1 MVIPEKNSAA
11 QKPHLLFVKR
21 DCQFCTLFINHLSG
35 TDIER
40 LFNTVDVQDHPVDP
54 RQVHSVP
61 TIVVD
66 HATVYIGRSAFAWLL
81 NEIKKSIAPISSGY
95 SDGMAPASI
104 DGNENFLAPMSS
116 SNFNEPDAAS
126 PSQGDSNAVAETVEA
141 RLDRMKQERSS

>member
-1 MVIPEKNSAA
+1 MVIPEKNVAA

-21 DCQFCTLFINHLSG
+21 ECQFCALFTKHLNG

-40 LFNTVDVQDHPVDP
+40 LFNIVDVKEHPVDA

-66 HATVYIGRSAFAWLL
+66 RATVYVGRDAFAWLI
-81 NEIKKSIAPISSGY
+81 NEVKKSIMPISSGY

-104 DGNENFLAPMSS
+104 DGNESFLAPMSA
-116 SNFNEPDAAS
+116 SNFSEPDVNTS
-126 PSQGDSNAVAETVEA
+126 HGDSNAATETVEA